1 MIGDAAA
8 DSDRTS
14 QSAGSTANSGGASQ
28 PAGAMQ
34 PLGVLNKSS
43 SRLATFLVRACG
55 GRVVEY
61 TYKNKKDNQEV
72 KAQKFEAYLVGQN
85 PQHYCIGY
93 VKNSLRVCEEAM
105 RKYQVGTHWALSK
118 VAFDTYGT
126 ATYIST
132 PIPFRVDLAKS
143 NIIAFAPSQ
152 EVSANMAEHPVPPR
166 SVAEVARITTNR
178 STDLIAVVKDVSST
192 RRRSKTDEEIVDVE
206 LVDNSTTTTGKLATI
221 VVSVF
226 GNSKIRQLS
235 GAVGTPMAFYN
246 LSVACSRAGAKP
258 TINHYGRELVVPA
271 PECGKTLSLREKQ
284 QDLTSATH
292 TEKLSAVYCPNC
304 LTWFPNALWTDHLE
318 GNKHHKRI
326 EKHAKCKSKAD
337 FGAIEIPKLTAL
349 LIEQSALLE
358 DAVATYMTNLYSRA
372 ALRSRL

>member
-1 MIGDAAA
+1 M
-8 DSDRTS
+8 
-14 QSAGSTANSGGASQ
+14 
-28 PAGAMQ
+28 
-34 PLGVLNKSS
+34 
-43 SRLATFLVRACG
+43 
-55 GRVVEY
+55 
-61 TYKNKKDNQEV
+61 